1 MAHELDLLCPS
12 RGSFLGHCEIQLSL
26 AGGTS
31 AIGKHESRGR
41 MFTVVSADKAAE
53 RAKQQKADHL
63 KHIISQQLGS
73 PYVLRPDLQGSLGEM
88 RLMVFIRSTHIQNVR
103 DCEFKT
109 QATGLLGGRL
119 PNKGGLVAK
128 LVYKETSLCFV
139 CTHLEAHEGF
149 GHCQG
154 RNEMARRIQEGARVG
169 DVQLD
174 LGNQFDHVF
183 WAGDLNYRVD
193 LARFKGDT

>member
-1 MAHELDLLCPS
+1 
-12 RGSFLGHCEIQLSL
+12 
-26 AGGTS
+26 
-31 AIGKHESRGR
+31 
-41 MFTVVSADKAAE
+41 MFTAIPATEEAA
-53 RAKQQKADHL
+53 RTKQQKADHL

-73 PYVLRPDLQGSLGEM
+73 PYVLRPDLHGSLGEM
-88 RLMVFIRSTHIQNVR
+88 RLMVFVRSTHVDNIWN
-103 DCEFKT
+103 CEFKT
-109 QATGLLGGRL
+109 QTTGLLGGRL

-128 LVYKETSLCFV
+128 LLYKQTSLCFV

-154 RNEMARRIQEGARVG
+154 RNEMARRVQEGARLG

-193 LARFKGDT
+193 LARFKGDM